1 MGAWAMIF
9 LIWAGAIVSVL
20 GLCGVLYS
28 VTAVIRAKRAGLDDE
43 ALRAQIAK
51 QMPINLAAFFSA
63 MLGLMMVVV
72 GVLLA

>member
-1 MGAWAMIF
+1 
-9 LIWAGAIVSVL
+9 
-20 GLCGVLYS
+20 
-28 VTAVIRAKRAGLDDE
+28 LDDE